1 MRRLAIV
8 AFLPAVALLPA
19 AAFAASGQ
27 PTGAPAILAAECLR
41 CHGEAAASGLD
52 LRTRES
58 ALRGGSRGPAI
69 VPGRPEESLLY
80 RVLAGIREQGREL
93 RMPMGKAALDEAG
106 AAQIEVWIRN
116 GAAWTE
122 RPLEQSGQWWAF
134 RPPVAVEPG
143 GGKPNP
149 IDGFIAA
156 KLRERGLEPAP
167 EAGPRTLVRRVWFD
181 LHGLPPP
188 PEAVEAFQAD
198 PSREAYAGLI
208 DDLLDS
214 PRYGERWGRYWLDV
228 VRYADT
234 GGFETDIYFPNA
246 WRYRDYVIKSFN
258 DDKPYDRFVR
268 EQIAGDEI
276 WPDDIELR
284 GGYRIPQEK
293 LEHLEARIG
302 TGMYT
307 IGPVYHEAA
316 LDGRR
321 LRYEWLVDAVDTTGE
336 AFLGLTLG
344 CARCHDHKFDP
355 ITQRDYHRMMAVFAG
370 SEPKEIPVV
379 HKMSQFGFYS
389 GYPRLLKVEEYK
401 AAVKRIDAAARRRL
415 AEQVEAGFSAEVLA
429 AYRLPRGKRSAEQ
442 REQAAEVEAALTEAG
457 LKENAAGRA
466 ARLEYTPQERDDRE
480 RLLYELGK
488 AALAARYRIDSAA
501 VLGHAEAPY
510 PVHMTSRGDY
520 RAVGERVVAG
530 FPAVFTGGR
539 EQAAARE
546 PASGPFVPQRRK
558 ALAEW
563 LASAEHPL
571 TARVMVNR
579 VWQGHFGSGLVATAN
594 DFGRQAEPPTHP
606 ALLDWLAVRFVEDG
620 WSVKKLHRRIMLSEA
635 YRRSSRP
642 VAANAA
648 VDPQNKLL
656 WRMNRRR
663 LDAETLRDSVLAAAG
678 KLNLKMGGRPV
689 VPPLSEDELEGI
701 WSREQWPVSLDPA
714 EHNRRS
720 VYLYVKRSFPYPMF
734 TTFDAPD
741 TSVSCA
747 RRSVTTV
754 APQALT
760 LLNGGFAREQAE
772 ALAARAET
780 PLRLW
785 KLALGRGPSPRE
797 SERTA
802 DLAPEHL
809 ALLLLNLN
817 EFLYI
822 D

>member
-1 MRRLAIV
+1 MLLVSAS
-8 AFLPAVALLPA
+8 ALPA
-19 AAFAASGQ
+19 ARADTQAA
-27 PTGAPAILAAECLR
+27 LAVLEAECLG
-41 CHGEAAASGLD
+41 CHGAAAMSGLD

-58 ALRGGSRGPAI
+58 VLQGGSRGPAL
-69 VPGRPEESLLY
+69 VPGDAEASLLY
-80 RVLAGIREQGREL
+80 RVLRGVREQDREL
-93 RMPMGKAALDEAG
+93 RMPSGKPALDAEHI
-106 AAQIEVWIRN
+106 AAIASWIRN

-122 RPLEQSGQWWAF
+122 RPLDAGGQWWAF
-134 RPPVAVEPG
+134 RRPAAREADID
-143 GGKPNP
+143 KPNP
-149 IDGFIAA
+149 IDGFIAS
-156 KLRERGLEPAP
+156 KLRARNLEPAP
-167 EAGPRTLVRRVWFD
+167 EADRRTLIRRAYFD
-181 LHGLPPP
+181 LHGLPPA
-188 PEAVEAFQAD
+188 PEAVDAFLAD
-198 PSREAYAGLI
+198 PSPAAYAKLI
-208 DDLLDS
+208 DALLAS

-246 WRYRDYVIKSFN
+246 WRYRDYVIRSFN
-258 DDKPYDRFVR
+258 DDKPYDRFVK

-284 GGYRIPQEK
+284 GGYRIPEEK
-293 LEHLEARIG
+293 LDHLEARLG
-302 TGMYT
+302 TGMYA

-316 LDGRR
+316 LDGRQ
-321 LRYEWLVDAVDTTGE
+321 LRYEWLTDAVDTTGE

-355 ITQRDYHRMMAVFAG
+355 LSQRDYHRMMAVFAG

-379 HKMSQFGFYS
+379 NKMSQFGFYS

-401 AAVKRIDAAARRRL
+401 AAVKRIDTAARKRL
-415 AEQVEAGFSAEVLA
+415 VKQVEAGFSAEVLA
-429 AYRLPRGKRSAEQ
+429 AYRVPRGERAPEQ
-442 REQAAEVEAALTEAG
+442 REQAAKVEAALTAAG
-457 LKENAAGRA
+457 LKENAAGRT

-488 AALAARYRIDSAA
+488 AALAANYRIASAT
-501 VLGHAEAPY
+501 VLGHAEVRY
-510 PVHMTSRGDY
+510 PVRMTSRGDY
-520 RAVGERVVAG
+520 RAAGERVAAG

-539 EQAAARE
+539 EQAATQE

-563 LASAEHPL
+563 LASPDHPL

-579 VWQGHFGSGLVATAN
+579 IWQGHFGRGLVAAAN
-594 DFGRQAEPPTHP
+594 DFGRQSDPPTHP
-606 ALLDWLAVRFVEDG
+606 DLLDWLAVRFVEDG

-635 YRRSSRP
+635 YRRSSLP

-648 VDPQNKLL
+648 ADPQNEML

-663 LDAETLRDSVLAAAG
+663 LDAETLRDGILAAAG

-689 VPPLSEDELEGI
+689 VPPLSADEMQGI
-701 WSREQWPVSLDPA
+701 WSPAQWPVSLDPA
-714 EHNRRS
+714 EHDRRS
-720 VYLYVKRSFPYPMF
+720 VYLYVKRSFPYPLF

-747 RRSVTTV
+747 RRNVTTV

-760 LLNGGFAREQAE
+760 LLNGEFMREQAK
-772 ALAARAET
+772 ALAGRAED
-780 PLRLW
+780 PRRLW
-785 KLALGRGPSPRE
+785 RLALGRDPSPQE

-802 DLAPEHL
+802 GLAPERL